1 MRENQCPYYAY
12 KGLLMRY
19 CNQKK
24 ENGVMT
30 LTTSSKEFRQQVIEM
45 ELIDM
50 PLVGRKFTWFKG
62 KSYSRLGGVMVEIEW
77 LEAFKNLKV

>member
-1 MRENQCPYYAY
+1 
-12 KGLLMRY
+12 
-19 CNQKK
+19 
-24 ENGVMT
+24 
-30 LTTSSKEFRQQVIEM
+30 M

-62 KSYSRLGGVMVEIEW
+62 KSYSRLDGVMVEIEW